1 MSEADTA
8 IPMDTTPPPQE
19 PVSSTYSVGI
29 ETNIATPNLK
39 VYKDECLYCY
49 DTPYCD
55 GNGVLIS
62 TKSFLC
68 VCPKHAEWIV
78 EYEKNCGFVHY
89 KKLIHSSE
97 PEEPKDKIQK
107 LSIKLDT
114 TCETEEYSF
123 VQYPNIARKIPIS
136 EIDLPEDIYNSSRSI
151 VYHTS
156 ASVQERL
163 EAGVSEWDGEQIF
176 DSENARTLIQLD
188 NGKKLDYTGWMCD
201 EPECGLKENLWLNLT
216 DGAIMCGRP
225 QVVQQGAETV
235 TLPGNGHAK
244 IHYERTKH
252 PIVVKLGT
260 ISNGN
265 ADVYDYKMDDACK
278 DPKLAQHLSH
288 FGLDLNKMEK
298 TEKSTL
304 EMELDLNQ
312 KWEWSRCTEDGVSLE
327 SIFGPGFS
335 GIINIGSSCY
345 INSVLQMLYLVPDF
359 VKVYAE
365 NAEKFLREIPP
376 KEVLE
381 SFNAQ
386 TAKVCAA
393 LHSGQY
399 SEAERK
405 ECGFKPTQ
413 FRKVVGRGHREF
425 STAGQQDAEEYLR
438 HFFEKVDS
446 NVPGPLNPVDAF
458 RFKVETRL
466 LDESSGY
473 VRYSEREDVVQP
485 VTIPFE
491 HAAELTGSGPEKR
504 KVIALDKCL
513 EATFGDEIIEGFQS
527 PVNERVGNAITRT
540 TLKTFPDYLVLQM
553 KRFTYTLEGAIKKL
567 DVDVLLDEQI
577 DLTPYLGKGPQP
589 NENLLPED
597 VNADVGPRVNQNYVD
612 GILNMGFN
620 MNVARKA
627 VYLTKN
633 ASIDAAVE
641 WVMTHMDDA
650 DFNEAHPDLKGS
662 RSGAPTS
669 ADIEKRGEE
678 TKNPLAQE
686 LVQLGF
692 PEHKAEHALKQVG
705 GDINAAAEWLFMNA
719 DTLPDHPVKE
729 DTPVRENST
738 AATPKAAKGIRNGSG
753 KYRLRAIV
761 SHMGTS
767 PHSGHYVAH
776 IKRDEKWYLFNDEKV
791 AISQNPPVSLGYLYL
806 LERCP

>member
-1 MSEADTA
+1 MSEADTQ
-8 IPMDTTPPPQE
+8 IPMDTSIPQE
-19 PVSSTYSVGI
+19 SVTSAYSNV
-29 ETNIATPNLK
+29 TPNIATPNQK

-49 DTPYCD
+49 DSPYSD
-55 GNGVLIS
+55 DGVLIS

-68 VCPKHAEWIV
+68 VCPNHAEWLIQH
-78 EYEKNCGFVHY
+78 EQNYGFVHY
-89 KKLIHSSE
+89 KKLVHSSE

-107 LSIKLDT
+107 LSIKLDN
-114 TCETEEYSF
+114 TCETEEYTF
-123 VQYPNIARKIPIS
+123 VHYPNITRKIPIT
-136 EIDLPEDIYNSSRSI
+136 EVDLSEDIYNSSRSI

-163 EAGVSEWDGEQIF
+163 DAGVSEWDGEQIF
-176 DSENARTLIQLD
+176 ESENARNLYQLD
-188 NGKKLDYTGWMCD
+188 NGKKIDYHGWMCD
-201 EPECGLKENLWLNLT
+201 EPDCGLKENLWLNLT
-216 DGAIMCGRP
+216 DGAIMCGRQ

-244 IHYERTKH
+244 IHYERTKY
-252 PIVVKLGT
+252 PVVVKLGT
-260 ISNGN
+260 ASNGN
-265 ADVYDYKMDDACK
+265 ADVYDYKTDDACK
-278 DPKLAQHLSH
+278 DPKLAEHLAH
-288 FGLDLNKMEK
+288 FGLELSKMEK

-304 EMELDLNQ
+304 ELELDLNQ
-312 KWEWSRCTEDGVSLE
+312 KWEWSRCCEDGVSLE
-327 SIFGPGFS
+327 NVFAPGFS

-345 INSVLQMLYLVPDF
+345 INSILQMLYIVPDF

-365 NAEKFLREIPP
+365 NAEKFLRDVPP
-376 KEVLE
+376 KEVLD

-386 TAKVCAA
+386 TAKLCAA

-399 SEAERK
+399 SQAERK

-413 FRKVVGRGHREF
+413 FRKVVGRGHHEF

-438 HFFEKVDS
+438 HFFEKVDN
-446 NVPGPLNPVDAF
+446 NVPAPLNPVDAF
-458 RFKVETRL
+458 RFKLETRL
-466 LDESSGY
+466 VDESSGY
-473 VRYSEREDVVQP
+473 VRYTEREDFVLPVQ
-485 VTIPFE
+485 IPFDQ
-491 HAAELTGSGPEKR
+491 AEELVGSGPQKR

-513 EATFGDEIIEGFQS
+513 ETTFGDEMIEGFQS

-540 TLKTFPDYLVLQM
+540 MLKTFPDYLVLQM
-553 KRFTYTLEGAIKKL
+553 KRFTYTLEGTVKKL

-577 DLTPYLGKGPQP
+577 DLTPYMGNGPQP

-641 WVMTHMDDA
+641 WVMTHMDDP

-662 RSGAPTS
+662 RSAPAS
-669 ADIEKRGEE
+669 AESTTGQKRVEE
-678 TKNPLAQE
+678 KNPRAQE

-719 DTLPDHPVKE
+719 DTLPDQPVE
-729 DTPVRENST
+729 EATHAQHVET
-738 AATPKAAKGIRNGSG
+738 APKAEKGFRNGPG

-776 IKRDEKWYLFNDEKV
+776 VKRDDKWYLFNDEKV